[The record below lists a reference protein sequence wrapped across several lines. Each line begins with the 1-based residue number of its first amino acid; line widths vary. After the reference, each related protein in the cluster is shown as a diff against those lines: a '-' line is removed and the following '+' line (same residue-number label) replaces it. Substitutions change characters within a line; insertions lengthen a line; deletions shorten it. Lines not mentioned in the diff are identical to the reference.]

1 MAAFIRTNMVS
12 EAVKDRMDVLI
23 AVPQKKH
30 IRHAK
35 SPEYSGGGFEKEYQ
49 ALFLL
54 HDEGSSPGELYQM
67 AAISRLADESGLL
80 IVLPQGLLSYYT
92 DYAERDINLDSPEKT
107 GAANIEGQFTEMQYG
122 KFLLDTVHFI
132 RNTFPVS
139 KERERT
145 FIGGIGMGG
154 FGALKWAAAKP
165 EIFSAAFSIS
175 GITDLQWMMDQEP
188 ERKEQF
194 TAIFGGLAAKGEND
208 LAETYKKLA
217 AAENPPKVLQIWE
230 RSCERAVMNE
240 HFRSKLEGLYPAYSP
255 WEKEE
260 AFDWYDIERALME
273 AAAWLQTE
281 RRNVK

>member
-30 IRHAK
+30 VRKAK
-35 SPEYSGGGFEKEYQ
+35 SPEYGGGGFEKEYQ

-54 HDEGSSPGELYQM
+54 HDEASSPGELCQM

-92 DYAERDINLDSPEKT
+92 DYAERDINLDSPENT
-107 GAANIEGQFTEMQYG
+107 GASNIEGQFTEMQYG
-122 KFLLDTVHFI
+122 KFLLDTVNFV

-139 KERERT
+139 KEREKT

-175 GITDLQWMMDQEP
+175 GITDLQWKMDQEP

-194 TAIFGGLAAKGEND
+194 TAIFGGLQAKGEND
-208 LAETYKKLA
+208 LAEAYKKLA
-217 AAENPPKVLQIWE
+217 GTKNPPKVLQIWE

-240 HFRSKLEGLYPAYSP
+240 HFRSKLEGFYPAYSHR
-255 WEKEE
+255 EKGE

-273 AAAWLQTE
+273 AAAWL
-281 RRNVK
+281 